1 MSQYCQS
8 HGSQQPCS
16 GMNRDIRRGR
26 GQVGPRSHSPS
37 DLGPEPSPWVAEEL
51 RLELVRD

>member
-1 MSQYCQS
+1 
-8 HGSQQPCS
+8 
-16 GMNRDIRRGR
+16 MNIDIRRGR
-26 GQVGPRSHSPS
+26 GQVGPRSHSPN